1 MEYANLRPINA
12 TTVGTIS
19 STYTNY
25 ACGNMGNQFRP
36 LKEVDKYGR
45 VNPFQDPTRGVIPAQ
60 SAGTITNATPF
71 AGGSITANTKTRN
84 LLISLSGKDSIIG
97 RGIAVWNKT
106 PVSSTVT
113 TLRGSR
119 PVGCCVV
126 ALDVPPT
133 VSVNH
138 HHHYGYGGYGHGGY
152 SSPSYGSSHG
162 SYGSSH
168 GHSSSPS
175 YSSGHGSHGYG
186 SSGHGYTTAANTSNS
201 THKHDYGHGNGIGSH
216 SHSGSGHGGS
226 GYGGYST
233 GSHTHGTTTHTHEV
247 GAPKV
252 TAKPNDFFGGN
263 SKSAGSSYFSNMA
276 YQPSSRYS
284 SRRY

>member
-1 MEYANLRPINA
+1 
-12 TTVGTIS
+12 
-19 STYTNY
+19 
-25 ACGNMGNQFRP
+25 MGNQFRP

-45 VNPFQDPTRGVIPAQ
+45 VNPFQDPNRGVIPSI
-60 SAGTITNATPF
+60 SAGSGTASSVSGPAIT
-71 AGGSITANTKTRN
+71 SNTKTRN

-97 RGIAVWNKT
+97 RGLAIYNTSRNTLSTTSAVMNTK
-106 PVSSTVT
+106 
-113 TLRGSR
+113 
-119 PVGCCVV
+119 PVGCCVIG
-126 ALDVPPT
+126 LDVPPT

-138 HHHYGYGGYGHGGY
+138 HHHYGYGGYGHG
-152 SSPSYGSSHG
+152 YGHG
-162 SYGSSH
+162 
-168 GHSSSPS
+168 S
-175 YSSGHGSHGYG
+175 YSSGHGHGYSSGGHGHGYG
-186 SSGHGYTTAANTSNS
+186 GSHGYTTAANTSNS

-216 SHSGSGHGGS
+216 SHSGHGHGGS

-252 TAKPNDFFGGN
+252 TASKSYSAPKSHSHDFFGG
-263 SKSAGSSYFSNMA
+263 KMGGSSYFSNMA